1 MRRGVKVLTSNE
13 GKFRELEALAKGYGI
28 ELEWVRTPKWE
39 IQSEDLAEIAKF
51 SAEIAFSTLKEPVI
65 VEDTGLFIDSLNG
78 FPGPYTSYARKTIG
92 LEGILKL
99 MEGKNDRRARFVTYL
114 AYADSINTKVFVGE
128 VRGVIADS
136 IRGSRG
142 FGFDPIFVPEG
153 SDKTFAEMDVEEKNK
168 YSHRAKAFRA
178 FAEFFKSYT
187 LKSP

>member
-136 IRGSRG
+136 IRGSKG

-153 SDKTFAEMDVEEKNK
+153 SDKTFAEMDVEEKSK
-168 YSHRAKAFRA
+168 HSHRAKAFRA

-187 LKSP
+187 LESP